1 MLTLRTL
8 AARFRTRAPTL
19 SAPPIGADFAAT
31 ALNLVQAAPRGDGWT
46 LVAAASV
53 PYPIA
58 RAELLAA
65 PAELAR
71 FVGAALASQPFKGR
85 RVISA
90 LPPADVRILPL
101 TLAPTPGQSEAQ
113 AVGKAASEQLG
124 IDARESVLDYY
135 PIRGADGDS
144 GGRQVLVASA
154 DKGRVLAYLAML
166 EAARLAPVAL
176 DIGPAAI
183 ARLLAAL
190 HGSDIGQS
198 VLLLNF
204 GSAKSFVTV
213 IWGRRLMLDR
223 EIDFGEQQLAAT
235 LGAALDLPQDAAT
248 SLLRAHGIGT
258 RGARGNLGGAEG
270 AGAGDAHADLR
281 STIHEVLHPACLALA
296 DELAHTQVYVASRT
310 RGSTIS
316 RVYLNGSLARYPD
329 IQARIGALIDVPVHL
344 LNPLDAFAAPGS
356 GGAADKDDIGRSIAL
371 AAGLALRGASHG

>member
-1 MLTLRTL
+1 MKLFKFQ
-8 AARFRTRAPTL
+8 ARPAQ
-19 SAPPIGADFAAT
+19 SPPIGADFAA
-31 ALNLVQAAPRGDGWT
+31 ASLNLVQAAHGDAGFS
-46 LVAAASV
+46 LIAAASI
-53 PYPIA
+53 PYPAA

-71 FVGAALASQPFKGR
+71 FVGTALAAGPFKGR

-101 TLAPTPGQSEAQ
+101 TVPAAPGQSEAQ
-113 AVGKAASEQLG
+113 AVARAATEQLG
-124 IDARESVLDYY
+124 VEAGSSVLDYY

-144 GGRQVLVASA
+144 SGRQVLVAAA
-154 DKGRVLAYLAML
+154 DKARVLAYLAML
-166 EAARLAPVAL
+166 ESARLEPVAL

-183 ARLLAAL
+183 ARLLATI

-204 GSAKSFVTV
+204 GAARSFVTV

-223 EIDFGEQQLAAT
+223 EIDFGEEQLAAT
-235 LGAALDLPQDAAT
+235 LGAALDLPQATAT
-248 SLLRAHGIGT
+248 SLLREHGIGG
-258 RGARGNLGGAEG
+258 RSGGGGA
-270 AGAGDAHADLR
+270 HAELR
-281 STIHEVLHPACLALA
+281 RAIHEVLHPACLALA

-329 IQARIGALIDVPVHL
+329 IQDRIGALIDVPVHL
-344 LNPLDAFAAPGS
+344 LDPFDAF
-356 GGAADKDDIGRSIAL
+356 GGRPCADHDGIGRALAL
-371 AAGLALRGASHG
+371 AAGLALRGALHG

>member
-1 MLTLRTL
+1 MLNLRTL
-8 AARFRTRAPTL
+8 AARVAARPRTA

-31 ALNLVQAAPRGDGWT
+31 ALNLVQATPRGDGFT
-46 LVAAASV
+46 LVAAVSI
-53 PYPIA
+53 PYPA
-58 RAELLAA
+58 PRADLLAA

-71 FVGAALASQPFKGR
+71 FVGAALASRPFKGR

-101 TLAPTPGQSEAQ
+101 TLAPVPGQSDAQ
-113 AVGKAASEQLG
+113 AVGKAAAEQLG
-124 IDARESVLDYY
+124 IDARDAVLDYY

-144 GGRQVLVASA
+144 GGKQVLVACAEKS
-154 DKGRVLAYLAML
+154 RVLAYLAML
-166 EAARLAPVAL
+166 ETARLEPVAL

-183 ARLLAAL
+183 ARLLAAI

-198 VLLLNF
+198 ILLLNF
-204 GSAKSFVTV
+204 GSAKSLVTV

-223 EIDFGEQQLAAT
+223 EIDFGEQHLAAT
-235 LGAALDLPQDAAT
+235 RGAARDLPHDTAT
-248 SLLRAHGIGT
+248 RLLRLHGIGDGGS
-258 RGARGNLGGAEG
+258 GAAPRDGGG
-270 AGAGDAHADLR
+270 GDDGDAHAALR
-281 STIHEVLHPACLALA
+281 GTIHEVLHPACLALA

-344 LNPLDAFAAPGS
+344 LDPLDAF
-356 GGAADKDDIGRSIAL
+356 GAAGARAAGTGDDIGRSIAL

>member
-1 MLTLRTL
+1 MLNLRTL
-8 AARFRTRAPTL
+8 AARFAARPRTVP
-19 SAPPIGADFAAT
+19 APPIGADFAAT
-31 ALNLVQAAPRGDGWT
+31 ALNLVQAAPRGDGFT
-46 LVAAASV
+46 LVAAVSI
-53 PYPIA
+53 PYPA
-58 RAELLAA
+58 PRADLLAA

-71 FVGAALASQPFKGR
+71 FVGAALASRPFKGR

-101 TLAPTPGQSEAQ
+101 TLASVPGQSDAQ
-113 AVGKAASEQLG
+113 AVGKAAAEQLG
-124 IDARESVLDYY
+124 IDARDAVLDYY
-135 PIRGADGDS
+135 PIRGADGDA
-144 GGRQVLVASA
+144 GGKQVLVACA
-154 DKGRVLAYLAML
+154 EKTRVLAYLAML

-183 ARLLAAL
+183 ARLLAAI

-198 VLLLNF
+198 ILLLNF

-223 EIDFGEQQLAAT
+223 EIDFGEQHLAAT
-235 LGAALDLPQDAAT
+235 LGAALDLPHDTAT
-248 SLLRAHGIGT
+248 RLLRLHGIGN
-258 RGARGNLGGAEG
+258 GSG
-270 AGAGDAHADLR
+270 AGGPHGGEGDGDAHAALR
-281 STIHEVLHPACLALA
+281 GTIHEVLHPACLALA

-344 LNPLDAFAAPGS
+344 LDPLDAF
-356 GGAADKDDIGRSIAL
+356 GAAGARSAGDGDDIGRSIAL
-371 AAGLALRGASHG
+371 AAGLALRGAHHG